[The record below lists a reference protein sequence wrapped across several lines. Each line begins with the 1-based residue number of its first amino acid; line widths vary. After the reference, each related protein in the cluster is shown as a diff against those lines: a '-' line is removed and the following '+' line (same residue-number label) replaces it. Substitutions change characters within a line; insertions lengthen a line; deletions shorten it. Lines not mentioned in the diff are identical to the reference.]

1 MTLYIKMRGELDS
14 IPIQGEFKETIAE
27 MQLMGA
33 SGKTFV
39 VATSPDDEPLA
50 IALGNIISIR
60 EIDNAF

>member
-14 IPIQGEFKETIAE
+14 IPIRGEFKDTIAE

-33 SGKTFV
+33 GGKTFV
-39 VATSPDDEPLA
+39 VASTPDGDPLA
-50 IALGNIISIR
+50 ISLSNIISIR